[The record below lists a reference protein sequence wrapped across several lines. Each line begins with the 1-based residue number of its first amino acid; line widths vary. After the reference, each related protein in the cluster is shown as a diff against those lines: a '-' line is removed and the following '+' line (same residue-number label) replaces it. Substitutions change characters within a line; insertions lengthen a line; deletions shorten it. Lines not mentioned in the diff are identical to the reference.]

1 MPYDSCMN
9 QLILIID
16 TAHPTARIVCADDTA
31 VLGKR
36 EWENTPKVGT
46 DLLTHIEELLQELG
60 KQKTDITRIAV
71 HAGPG
76 SYGLV
81 RTGIVTATVLAQSI
95 GAELVGVSGDSE
107 DEVVASARTAERVDA
122 VEPKYS

>member
-1 MPYDSCMN
+1 MSF
-9 QLILIID
+9 LLLIID
-16 TAHPTARIVCADDTA
+16 TAHPTARIIITDQEK

-46 DLLTHIEELLQELG
+46 DLLINIEALLKELG

-71 HAGPG
+71 HAGSG

-81 RTGIVTATVLAQSI
+81 RTGIVTATILAQAI
-95 GAELVGVSGDSE
+95 GAELVSVDGDSE
-107 DEVVASARTAERVDA
+107 EEIILNARNGEVVNAI
-122 VEPKYS
+122 EPKYRE

>member
-1 MPYDSCMN
+1 MILHM

-16 TAHPTARIVCADDTA
+16 TAHPIARIIMADEH
-31 VLGKR
+31 VILGKR

-46 DLLTHIEELLQELG
+46 DVLTHIDELLQEIG
-60 KQKTDITRIAV
+60 KDKESITRVAV

-81 RTGIVTATVLAQSI
+81 RTGIVTATVFAQSVD
-95 GAELVGVSGDSE
+95 AELVAVVGDSE
-107 DEVVASARTAERVDA
+107 
-122 VEPKYS
+122 

>member
-1 MPYDSCMN
+1 MK

-16 TAHPTARIVCADDTA
+16 TAHPRARIICADDTT

-46 DLLTHIEELLQELG
+46 DLLVHIGGLLEELG
-60 KQKTDITRIAV
+60 KQKTDITRVAV

-81 RTGIVTATVLAQSI
+81 RTGIVTTTILAQAI
-95 GAELVGVSGDSE
+95 GAELAVVSGDSE
-107 DEVVASARTAERVDA
+107 EDVVKSARTGEKVDA
-122 VEPKYS
+122 VEPKYGQAVEK